1 MPPKGKGKKG
11 KRRGDSS
18 DEDDDRSQTSAST
31 TGQQQQSH
39 KGGGKG
45 GDAAAASKREALKA
59 KREARKNKGGSGGAG
74 GKKGVV
80 DSDDDEDHLAAM
92 LKGMVKNGA
101 SDDDSEEE
109 EVEPK
114 PAAPASKKK
123 KGRAGKI
130 VAPGRGG
137 FAALGGS
144 SDEEESNGDGGHPVP
159 VKKASGFG
167 ALGDDNSSSSSASES
182 EEPAPCDPSA
192 GPGPVLLADED
203 SEDERRRQKK
213 KGGNGGRKQL
223 QRQQQQQQLKAKE
236 MKPEDPVST
245 SPPSPCPVSVG
256 KKAPPPPPDA
266 KPSFAMEDEDEERGN
281 GGEEKKKERKIK
293 KKEKEFDSDDEEADD
308 GKKKKKKKEKKEKK
322 EKKNEKKE
330 KKEKQAGSSLDREE
344 ERGGDDL
351 YSISTGMDSL
361 RLTSPIPSPSAPAP
375 IPVLPKATTTPAAP
389 AVAPAV
395 AAEEPVK
402 PKKKLD
408 KFAAKLA
415 AKAEEAKKKEAELA
429 KLRAQVEKEEEESAR
444 AAAAEAAARAK
455 VAAEEASK
463 RKEIEGESADG
474 EEEKEEGVEGG
485 KGGEV
490 DAQFMHDEG
499 WVEDFGGGSIE
510 VVIRELKEK
519 LAEPSLS
526 GKMKKRLEKELASAE
541 REQEYQK
548 AALKSS
554 AEGAQFA
561 CSQMTVNENDPQW
574 MNALDIKIPDF
585 SISAHNK
592 ELFHNSSL
600 SIAHGRRYG
609 FVGPNGQGKTTL
621 LKMIASRDLK
631 IPPRI
636 DVLYVEQEVVADETP
651 AVEAV
656 MRADKERWALLKEE
670 QALLASLDKE
680 ANEEKDARLAEVYE
694 QMAAIGADRAEAK
707 ARRIL
712 YGLGF
717 DEAMQVKP
725 TKNFSGG
732 WRMRISLARALFLE
746 PTLLMLDEP
755 TNHLDLNAV
764 IWLDDYLQ
772 KWKKTLLV
780 VSHDQDFLNSVCEE
794 ILHLDSKKIVQYKG
808 NYDDFKEMEEQKR
821 KGQQR
826 AWEKQEKML
835 KALKSQGQSKSK
847 AEQTAK
853 ARGAGRETGGA
864 KKKKGDAVATGQ
876 ETNEV
881 KTLIERPREYTVR
894 LEFPDVLPLSPPV
907 VEVKDVTFRY
917 AGNPWIFENLNFG
930 IDLDSRVC
938 IVGPNGSGKSTLL
951 KLVTGALEPTRGE
964 IRRNPK
970 LRMGIYNQHFVDR
983 LPMELSPVDYLRG
996 LFPEETYQSVR
1007 NLLGRYGLQGH
1018 AHEIPNRDLSGGQK
1032 ARVVFV
1038 ELSLMAPHILF
1049 LDEPTNNLDI
1059 ETIDALCEAINE
1071 FNGGVVLVSHDA
1083 RLIEASGCRVWIV
1096 GENRDV
1102 VQFAGEFED
1111 YKMELLRKME
1121 AHMQEEEDRKE
1132 AAAVARKER
1141 LASRG
1146 LGGAGRERGK

>member
-1 MPPKGKGKKG
+1 
-11 KRRGDSS
+11 
-18 DEDDDRSQTSAST
+18 
-31 TGQQQQSH
+31 
-39 KGGGKG
+39 
-45 GDAAAASKREALKA
+45 
-59 KREARKNKGGSGGAG
+59 
-74 GKKGVV
+74 
-80 DSDDDEDHLAAM
+80 
-92 LKGMVKNGA
+92 
-101 SDDDSEEE
+101 
-109 EVEPK
+109 
-114 PAAPASKKK
+114 
-123 KGRAGKI
+123 
-130 VAPGRGG
+130 
-137 FAALGGS
+137 
-144 SDEEESNGDGGHPVP
+144 
-159 VKKASGFG
+159 
-167 ALGDDNSSSSSASES
+167 
-182 EEPAPCDPSA
+182 
-192 GPGPVLLADED
+192 
-203 SEDERRRQKK
+203 
-213 KGGNGGRKQL
+213 
-223 QRQQQQQQLKAKE
+223 
-236 MKPEDPVST
+236 
-245 SPPSPCPVSVG
+245 
-256 KKAPPPPPDA
+256 
-266 KPSFAMEDEDEERGN
+266 
-281 GGEEKKKERKIK
+281 
-293 KKEKEFDSDDEEADD
+293 
-308 GKKKKKKKEKKEKK
+308 
-322 EKKNEKKE
+322 
-330 KKEKQAGSSLDREE
+330 
-344 ERGGDDL
+344 
-351 YSISTGMDSL
+351 
-361 RLTSPIPSPSAPAP
+361 
-375 IPVLPKATTTPAAP
+375 
-389 AVAPAV
+389 
-395 AAEEPVK
+395 
-402 PKKKLD
+402 
-408 KFAAKLA
+408 
-415 AKAEEAKKKEAELA
+415 
-429 KLRAQVEKEEEESAR
+429 
-444 AAAAEAAARAK
+444 
-455 VAAEEASK
+455 
-463 RKEIEGESADG
+463 
-474 EEEKEEGVEGG
+474 
-485 KGGEV
+485 
-490 DAQFMHDEG
+490 MHDEG

-510 VVIRELKEK
+510 MVIRELKEK
-519 LAEPSLS
+519 LSDPSLS
-526 GKMKKRLEKELASAE
+526 GKMKKRLEKELAAAE

-670 QALLASLDKE
+670 QMLLASLDKE
-680 ANEEKDARLAEVYE
+680 ADEEKDARLAEVYE

-717 DEAMQVKP
+717 DEEMQVKP

-853 ARGAGRETGGA
+853 ARGGGRETGGA

-876 ETNEV
+876 EANEV

-917 AGNPWIFENLNFG
+917 AGNPWIFEKLNFG

-1121 AHMQEEEDRKE
+1121 AHMQEEEERKE

-1146 LGGAGRERGK
+1146 LGGVGRERGK